1 MRGAF
6 AGALGILGL
15 VALACLLVSFQ
26 WTPEAMA
33 AGAPL
38 QVLGVEAQSCPGCSL
53 CGMSRAFSA
62 ASHLRIDEAIG
73 YNRAVV
79 VAYPSAALVAAL
91 GPIALAREVLAR
103 KRS

>member
-38 QVLGVEAQSCPGCSL
+38 QVLGVEAQSCSGCSL

-62 ASHLRIDEAIG
+62 ASHLRIEEALD
-73 YNRAVV
+73 YNRAIV
-79 VAYPSAALVAAL
+79 VAYPAAALVAVA